1 MSYRLVEQTGVQLH
15 PKALQSLSP
24 LNVCPT
30 GHVHLPPGHAHT
42 SLIDPCPHADARTT
56 IKASAVPQL
65 DDQKENILKSTVNSS
80 YNDHFRAFFQRASH
94 FEQAVESEL
103 S

>member
-30 GHVHLPPGHAHT
+30 GHVHLPPGHT
-42 SLIDPCPHADARTT
+42 PCPHADARAT
-56 IKASAVPQL
+56 IKASAVPQMY
-65 DDQKENILKSTVNSS
+65 DQKENILTI
-80 YNDHFRAFFQRASH
+80 QR
-94 FEQAVESEL
+94 
-103 S
+103 